1 MPKKFLEIH
10 DMTRAEAH
18 AVVNRAIEMKRTK
31 FRSDLLEGRTVAL
44 IFEKASTRT
53 RVSFEMAVRHL
64 GGSTIYMTQ
73 NDSQLGRSEP
83 VEDTIRVLSRY
94 VDGLVMR
101 TFEHSK
107 LTRMMAKSSI
117 PIVNALSD
125 DFHPCQVMGDVMTM
139 VERGANLEKTKV
151 AWVGDGNNMAQSWIN
166 SATYFP
172 FELVLACPKGYQPR
186 KDILDAA
193 LAMGAK
199 ISLTE
204 DPVQAVTG
212 AHFVNTD
219 VFASMGQEGEA
230 SERLKVFADYQ
241 IDAKAMSLAAPGAK
255 FMHCLPA
262 HQGEEVTT
270 EVFESDASIVWDQ
283 AENRLHIQKAIL
295 EWVYTKQYDAA
306 PYTLAEI

>member
-107 LTRMMAKSSI
+107 LTRMMAISTI

-139 VERGANLEKTKV
+139 VERGADLEKTKV

-199 ISLTE
+199 ITLTE
-204 DPVQAVTG
+204 DPVQAVVG

-230 SERLKVFADYQ
+230 AERLKIFAGYQ

-262 HQGEEVTT
+262 HQGEEVTA

>member
-1 MPKKFLEIH
+1 MPRKFLEIH

-18 AVVNRAIEMKRTK
+18 AAVARAIEMKRTS
-31 FRSDLLEGRTVAL
+31 FRSDLLGGRTVAL

-73 NDSQLGRSEP
+73 HDSQLGRSEP

-101 TFEHSK
+101 TFEHEK
-107 LTRMMAKSSI
+107 LTRMAALSAI

-125 DFHPCQVMGDVMTM
+125 DFHPCQVLGDVMTM
-139 VERGANLEKTKV
+139 AEQGANFEKTKV
-151 AWVGDGNNMAQSWIN
+151 AWIGDGNNMAHSFLN
-166 SATYFP
+166 AATYFP
-172 FELVLACPKGYQPR
+172 FELCLACPEGYDPK
-186 KDILDAA
+186 KDILDNA
-193 LAMGAK
+193 LSMGAK
-199 ISLTE
+199 VTLTR
-204 DPVQAVTG
+204 DPAVALKG

-219 VFASMGQEGEA
+219 VWASMGQESESEA
-230 SERLKVFADYQ
+230 RLAVFAPYQ
-241 IDAKAMSLAAPGAK
+241 VDTAAMALAAPNAK

-270 EVFESDASIVWDQ
+270 EVFESPASVVWDQ

-295 EWVYTKQYDAA
+295 EWAYAPHSGKA
-306 PYTLAEI
+306 PYTIAEI

>member
-1 MPKKFLEIH
+1 MPKRFLEIH

-18 AVVNRAIEMKRTK
+18 AVVARAIEMKKSR
-31 FRSDLLEGRTVAL
+31 FRSHLLDGKTVAL

-73 NDSQLGRSEP
+73 HDSQLGRSEP

-101 TFEHSK
+101 TFEHTK
-107 LTRMMAKSSI
+107 LTRMWAKSSI

-139 VERGANLEKTKV
+139 VEQGADLEKTKV

-172 FELVLACPKGYQPR
+172 FELVLACPKGYEP
-186 KDILDAA
+186 KADILDAA
-193 LAMGAK
+193 LKMGAR
-199 ISLTE
+199 IRLVE
-204 DPVQAVTG
+204 DPAEAIRG
-212 AHFVNTD
+212 ANFVNTD
-219 VFASMGQEGEA
+219 VWASMGQESEA
-230 SERLKVFADYQ
+230 SERLKVFRNYAV
-241 IDAKAMSLAAPGAK
+241 DAKAMATAAPGAK

-262 HQGEEVTT
+262 HQGEEVST
-270 EVFESDASIVWDQ
+270 EVFESEASIVWDQ
-283 AENRLHIQKAIL
+283 AENRMHIQMAIL
-295 EWVYTKQYDAA
+295 EWVYTEPYSTVG
-306 PYTLAEI
+306 YTLAEI

>member
-18 AVVNRAIEMKRTK
+18 AVVYRAIEMKRTK

-107 LTRMMAKSSI
+107 LTRMMAKSTI

-139 VERGANLEKTKV
+139 VERGADLEKTKV

-199 ISLTE
+199 ITLTE

-230 SERLKVFADYQ
+230 SERLKVFAGYQ
-241 IDAKAMSLAAPGAK
+241 IDSKAMSLAAPGAK

>member
-107 LTRMMAKSSI
+107 LTRMVAKSTI

-139 VERGANLEKTKV
+139 VERGADLEKTKV

-199 ISLTE
+199 ITLTE

-230 SERLKVFADYQ
+230 TERLKVFAGYQ

>member
-1 MPKKFLEIH
+1 MPKRFLEIQ
-10 DMTRAEAH
+10 DMTQAEARA
-18 AVVNRAIEMKRTK
+18 AVARAIEMKKTG
-31 FRSDLLEGRTVAL
+31 FRSRLLEGRTVVL

-73 NDSQLGRSEP
+73 NDSQLGRAEP

-94 VDGLVMR
+94 VDGMVMR

-107 LTRMMAKSSI
+107 LERMWAKSSI

-139 VERGANLEKTKV
+139 VERGADLPRTKV
-151 AWVGDGNNMAQSWIN
+151 AWVGDGNNMAHSWIN
-166 SATYFP
+166 AAAYFP
-172 FELVLACPKGYQPR
+172 FELVLACPEHYEPEPA
-186 KDILDAA
+186 ILAAAKALGARVTLTRDPGQA
-193 LAMGAK
+193 LA
-199 ISLTE
+199 
-204 DPVQAVTG
+204 G

-219 VFASMGQEGEA
+219 VWASMGQEGEA
-230 SERLKVFADYQ
+230 EERMKVFADYKV
-241 IDAKAMSLAAPGAK
+241 DAAAMALAAPGAK

-262 HQGEEVTT
+262 HQGEEVSA
-270 EVFESDASIVWDQ
+270 EVFESEASIVFDQ

-295 EWVYTKQYDAA
+295 EWVYAEQAGA
-306 PYTLAEI
+306 IPYTLAEI

>member
-1 MPKKFLEIH
+1 
-10 DMTRAEAH
+10 MTQAEAR
-18 AVVNRAIEMKRTK
+18 AVVSRAIEMKTTG
-31 FRSDLLEGRTVAL
+31 FRSRLLDGRTVVL

-73 NDSQLGRSEP
+73 HDSQLGRAEP

-94 VDGLVMR
+94 VDGMVMR

-107 LTRMMAKSSI
+107 LERMWAKSSI

-139 VERGANLEKTKV
+139 VERGADLARTKV
-151 AWVGDGNNMAQSWIN
+151 AWVGDGNNMAHSWIN
-166 SATYFP
+166 AAVYFP
-172 FELVLACPKGYQPR
+172 FELVLACPEGYDPNPA
-186 KDILDAA
+186 ILAAA
-193 LAMGAK
+193 LGRGARVT
-199 ISLTE
+199 LTR
-204 DPVQAVTG
+204 DPVQALTG

-219 VFASMGQEGEA
+219 VWASMGQEGEA
-230 SERLKVFADYQ
+230 KERMKVFASYHV
-241 IDAKAMSLAAPGAK
+241 DAKAMALAAPGAK

-270 EVFESDASIVWDQ
+270 EVFESVASIVFDQ

-295 EWVYTKQYDAA
+295 EWVFADQAGSV

>member
-18 AVVNRAIEMKRTK
+18 AVVYRAIEMKRTK

-107 LTRMMAKSSI
+107 LTRMMAKSTI

-139 VERGANLEKTKV
+139 VERGADLEKTKV

-172 FELVLACPKGYQPR
+172 FELVLACPKGYLPR

-199 ISLTE
+199 ITLTE

-230 SERLKVFADYQ
+230 SERLKVFAGYQ
-241 IDAKAMSLAAPGAK
+241 IDSKAMSLAAPGAK

>member
-107 LTRMMAKSSI
+107 LTRMMAKSGI

-139 VERGANLEKTKV
+139 AERGADLEKTKV

-199 ISLTE
+199 ITLTE

-230 SERLKVFADYQ
+230 TERLKVFAGYQ
-241 IDAKAMSLAAPGAK
+241 IDAKAMSLAASGAK

>member
-18 AVVNRAIEMKRTK
+18 AVVYRAIEMKRTK

-107 LTRMMAKSSI
+107 LTRMMAKSGI

-139 VERGANLEKTKV
+139 VERGADLEKTKV

-199 ISLTE
+199 ITLTE

-230 SERLKVFADYQ
+230 SERLKVFAGYQ

>member
-1 MPKKFLEIH
+1 MPKKFLTIH
-10 DMTRAEAH
+10 DIPRELAGG
-18 AVVNRAIEMKRTK
+18 VVARAIEMKRAK
-31 FRSDLLEGRTVAL
+31 YRSGLLDGKTLAL
-44 IFEKASTRT
+44 VFEKASTRT
-53 RVSFEMAVRHL
+53 RVSFEMAIRHL

-107 LTRMMAKSSI
+107 LTRMWAKSSI

-125 DFHPCQVMGDVMTM
+125 DFHPCQVLGDVMTM
-139 VERGANLEKTKV
+139 AENGANFAATKV
-151 AWVGDGNNMAQSWIN
+151 AWIGDGNNMAHSFIN
-166 SATYFP
+166 AAVYFP
-172 FELVLACPKGYQPR
+172 FELTLACPEGYEPR
-186 KDILDAA
+186 ADILENAKA
-193 LAMGAK
+193 KGAK
-199 ISLTE
+199 VTLTQ
-204 DPVQAVTG
+204 DPAVALKG

-219 VFASMGQEGEA
+219 VWASMGQESEA
-230 SERLKVFADYQ
+230 QARIKVFTPYQ
-241 IDAKAMSLAAPGAK
+241 VDAKAMRLCVPNAK

-270 EVFESDASIVWDQ
+270 EVFESEASIVWDQ

-295 EWVYTKQYDAA
+295 EWVYGDHDYQ
-306 PYTLAEI
+306 